1 MNKININKGRNLM
14 KTMAAVVLV
23 GMSTAGCVDM
33 DLSPNG
39 KPAEGNVWS
48 TPTLAEQ
55 TIAGVYNQLYVDYSD
70 VANGWFD
77 IWSSTMDY
85 GIGIAPTF
93 LRQILRALLRGV
105 LLPGKDSIRELSRQM
120 M

>member
-48 TPTLAEQ
+48 TPTLA
-55 TIAGVYNQLYVDYSD
+55 N
-70 VANGWFD
+70 
-77 IWSSTMDY
+77 
-85 GIGIAPTF
+85 
-93 LRQILRALLRGV
+93 RR
-105 LLPGKDSIRELSRQM
+105 
-120 M
+120 

>member
-1 MNKININKGRNLM
+1 MNRINIKRGKNVM
-14 KTMAAVVLV
+14 KTMAAIALV
-23 GMSTAGCVDM
+23 GMSVAGCVDM

-39 KPAEGNVWS
+39 KPSEGNVWS

-85 GIGIAPTF
+85 GIGKLLLLTSCLQP
-93 LRQILRALLRGV
+93 ILRV
-105 LLPGKDSIRELSRQM
+105 LLKVVRLLGRGFIKA
-120 M
+120 

>member
-1 MNKININKGRNLM
+1 MLLSKIKWYEQDKYKQRKKSDENDGRSG
-14 KTMAAVVLV
+14 V

-77 IWSSTMDY
+77 IWS
-85 GIGIAPTF
+85 
-93 LRQILRALLRGV
+93 V
-105 LLPGKDSIRELSRQM
+105 LWITV
-120 M
+120 

>member
-77 IWSSTMDY
+77 IWSVLWLRYRYSSY
-85 GIGIAPTF
+85 FQF
-93 LRQILRALLRGV
+93 LICD
-105 LLPGKDSIRELSRQM
+105 KFSELC
-120 M
+120 

>member
-1 MNKININKGRNLM
+1 MV
-14 KTMAAVVLV
+14 AVVLV

-39 KPAEGNVWS
+39 KTGGRNVWS
-48 TPTLAEQ
+48 TLPWRNRRQ
-55 TIAGVYNQLYVDYSD
+55 GVYNQLYVDYSD

-93 LRQILRALLRGV
+93 NF
-105 LLPGKDSIRELSRQM
+105 LSA
-120 M
+120 